1 MPDRTEGQRIFVN
14 IEETM
19 KLLSIGRS
27 KLLMLTYDGS
37 IPSLT
42 VGRRRLYPLEGLQ
55 TWARDQ
61 VRASI
66 LEKGGNDGQSI

>member
-1 MPDRTEGQRIFVN
+1 MPEIAVQKILVN

-27 KLLMLTYDGS
+27 KLLDLTYNGT

-42 VGRRRLYPLEGLQ
+42 VGRRRLYPLEQLQ
-55 TWARDQ
+55 LWARDQ
-61 VRASI
+61 MLKTLTTTKA
-66 LEKGGNDGQSI
+66 